1 MNGEQAELELQPAD
15 GGQVCRLTGPL
26 DFSTVPDLARELSD
40 LFAQHRRLA
49 VDLSGV
55 TRVDSAAMALLLE
68 MRRLAGEANIN
79 LSLQHVPAALRNLI
93 HICELDTILY
103 AAD

>member
-1 MNGEQAELELQPAD
+1 MSAEQAKLDLQPVD
-15 GGQVCRLTGPL
+15 DGQVCRLTGPL
-26 DFSTVPDLARELSD
+26 DFSTVPDLARELSG
-40 LFAQHRRLA
+40 LFAQHRCLA

-68 MRRLAGEANIN
+68 MRRLAEDANSN

-93 HICELDTILY
+93 RICELDPILP

>member
-1 MNGEQAELELQPAD
+1 VNGEQAELELRPAD
-15 GGQVCRLTGPL
+15 GGQVCRLAGPL
-26 DFSTVPDLARELSD
+26 DFYTVPDLAREISG

-49 VDLSGV
+49 VDLSAV

-68 MRRLAGEANIN
+68 MRRLAGEANSE

-93 HICELDTILY
+93 RICELDPILY

>member
-1 MNGEQAELELQPAD
+1 MNQARAMLDLQPAD
-15 GGQVCRLTGPL
+15 DGQVCRLTGPL
-26 DFSTVPDLARELSD
+26 DFSTVPDLARELSHM
-40 LFAQHRRLA
+40 FAQHRRMA

-68 MRRLAGEANIN
+68 MRRLAGDANSD
-79 LSLQHVPAALRNLI
+79 LSLQHIPAALRNLI
-93 HICELDTILY
+93 RICELDPILY

>member
-1 MNGEQAELELQPAD
+1 MSGAQALLEMQAAD
-15 GGQVCRLTGPL
+15 GVEVCRLSGPL
-26 DFSTVPDLARELSD
+26 DFSTVPDLAREIPG
-40 LFAQHRRLA
+40 LFARSRRLA

-68 MRRLAGEANIN
+68 MQRLAAAAGST
-79 LSLQHVPAALRNLI
+79 LSLQHVPAALRNII
-93 HICELDTILY
+93 HISELDPILP